1 MTRFTATFASAAA
14 ALLLAGNAFAQMPAA
29 GESPL
34 FQNET
39 RVTARAD
46 APARAPVSIQ
56 QVASGEMNGVTVQA
70 DDASRPTRAE
80 VRQQTRE
87 ALAKGQ
93 RPAVGELG

>member
-1 MTRFTATFASAAA
+1 MTRFTTTFASAAA

-29 GESPL
+29 GEGPL
-34 FQNET
+34 VQNET
-39 RVTARAD
+39 RVAARAD
-46 APARAPVSIQ
+46 APALASVSIL
-56 QVASGEMNGVTVQA
+56 QVASGEMSGVAVQA